1 MLNNEIKFTADD
13 FIRAGFVRD
22 EDPQFYFRFDLIS
35 EESRED
41 IEDESDIPALLFGD
55 TGINQ
60 GYCIFTG
67 SHFVWFNAETPKEAI
82 EFAKKITAFEEV

>member
-1 MLNNEIKFTADD
+1 MNNEIKITKED
-13 FIRAGFVRD
+13 FFKAGFIQD

-35 EESRED
+35 EESREE

-60 GYCIFTG
+60 GYCIYTG
-67 SHFVWFNAETPKEAI
+67 AHFVWFQAESPEKAI
-82 EFAKKITAFEEV
+82 EFAKKITAFDEV